1 MQQVVSLAEGAAVH
15 FAIRTKLRIG
25 VTPGLKA
32 PAPPS
37 PQTVSPHSPRRKCVS
52 RCLGTKGVFFFLAES
67 SPKVEHSRK
76 IHKHQRQYSTLS
88 CPTAEYLA
96 AFKPALVGRKI
107 VILGWPLTTPG
118 DPWAVVG

>member
-52 RCLGTKGVFFFLAES
+52 RCLGTKGVFFFWQ
-67 SPKVEHSRK
+67 SPLQKLNIRERSTSTNGSIPPSRA
-76 IHKHQRQYSTLS
+76 
-88 CPTAEYLA
+88 P
-96 AFKPALVGRKI
+96 
-107 VILGWPLTTPG
+107 PLNI
-118 DPWAVVG
+118 